1 MEDLIII
8 LSDGVFHS
16 GEDLGKKL
24 DITRAAVWKKI
35 CKIKTLGI
43 PLESKK
49 GLGYRIIG
57 GLDLLKKEDIYDNLS
72 TIVKPL
78 VSNLEVLSTTTST
91 NTLARKNAENFD
103 SSGSIILAEAQTDG
117 RGRRG
122 KSWISPYGCNLYLS
136 IVWGFSGGIQEIEG
150 LSLAT
155 ACSVL
160 KGLENCGA
168 DNIELKWPNDLMH
181 KKKKIGGIL
190 LEIVGDPSGY
200 CQVIIGVGININ
212 MPKINSKQIDRE
224 WTNTK
229 KLLNPEVSRNDLA
242 TKIIEQILLLLL
254 EYKKSG
260 FSSYKD
266 EWLMYDNSIGK
277 KVKLIMVNN
286 TVEGVVRGIDSSGGL
301 ILEVGGIEKTFSGG
315 EISLRECE

>member
-8 LSDGVFHS
+8 LSDGMFHS

-24 DITRAAVWKKI
+24 DISRAAVWKKML
-35 CKIKTLGI
+35 KIRNLGI

-49 GLGYRIIG
+49 GLGYRVIG
-57 GLDLLKKEDIYDNLS
+57 GLDLLKKKNIYDNLS
-72 TIVKPL
+72 PIVKPL
-78 VSNLEVLSTTTST
+78 VSSLEVLSTTIST

-103 SSGSIILAEAQTDG
+103 SSGSVILAEAQTEG

-136 IVWGFSGGIQEIEG
+136 IVWGFSGGIKEIEG

-160 KGLENCGA
+160 KGLEKCGA
-168 DNIELKWPNDLMH
+168 ENIELKWPNDLMH

-200 CQVIIGVGININ
+200 CQVIIGVGINVS
-212 MPKINSKQIDRE
+212 MPETNSKRINRG
-224 WTNTK
+224 WANTK
-229 KLLNPEVSRNDLA
+229 KFLNSGVSRNDLA
-242 TKIIEQILLLLL
+242 TKIIEQILLLLF

-260 FSSYKD
+260 FSSYRD

-277 KVKLIMVNN
+277 KVKLIMMNN
-286 TVEGVVRGIDSSGGL
+286 TIEGIVRGIDPSGGL
-301 ILEVGGIEKTFSGG
+301 ILEVDGIKKTFSGG
-315 EISLRECE
+315 EISLRECQ